1 MRAISMSNALIAFLA
16 LSGGC
21 DRKAEPS
28 APPADEP
35 TSAVSPVVET
45 ATVGVIRMIDA
56 GADAAPAVV
65 GTSITTVVVHGHPL
79 VVEGI
84 ANARCQREQRCKN
97 IGKDKKFASIEA
109 CQTQIREDWRGEL
122 NAYECPGGVDS
133 KELAECLREVQNEN
147 CKNPF
152 DTLERVIACRSSDL
166 CLSTR

>member
-1 MRAISMSNALIAFLA
+1 MRAMSMSHALIASLV

-21 DRKAEPS
+21 DRKTEPP
-28 APPADEP
+28 APAADEP
-35 TSAVSPVVET
+35 KVAVSPVVEK
-45 ATVGVIRMIDA
+45 ATVGVIEVIDA

-65 GTSITTVVVHGHPL
+65 GTSITAVVVHGHPQ
-79 VVEGI
+79 VVDGI
-84 ANARCQREQRCKN
+84 ANARCQREKRCKN
-97 IGKDKKFASIEA
+97 IGKDKKFASLDA
-109 CQTQIREDWRGEL
+109 CRSQIREDWRGEL
-122 NAYECPGGVDS
+122 NAYECPGGVDA